1 MFLGVIVYGVI
12 QTSLYLKGPLKSGE
26 FNELDI
32 HKVRKQNTEIGNM

>member
-1 MFLGVIVYGVI
+1 MLLGVIVYSVI

-32 HKVRKQNTEIGNM
+32 HKVRKQNIETGNM